1 MLYKDN
7 ASAPLWAGHMFWIAF
22 SLVGMDLSW
31 TILSPFT
38 LLSVQLMATH
48 SWGWGQGVLRS
59 LAKQSELTCPM
70 STLRPWPNTQSTR
83 TELRYNNEMLVG
95 NSVPVKW
102 STVIQWNDELSRMP
116 PDNNVCVC
124 VCVNVYVYFNVKHPD
139 REFLGSLVVRNWC
152 FYQALGFDP
161 WWGNK
166 DPASWGVSPSPTKK
180 KSTQKNK
187 GNGPC

>member
-1 MLYKDN
+1 ML
-7 ASAPLWAGHMFWIAF
+7 
-22 SLVGMDLSW
+22 
-31 TILSPFT
+31 
-38 LLSVQLMATH
+38 LLLCEQGICFELLFP
-48 SWGWGQGVLRS
+48 SWGWIWAEPSFLLSPCSLFSWWRYIHEAGHRGALRS
-59 LAKQSELTCPM
+59 LAKQSELTRPM

-83 TELRYNNEMLVG
+83 AELRYNNEMLVG

-116 PDNNVCVC
+116 PDNNVC

-166 DPASWGVSPSPTKK
+166 DPASWGVSPSPAKK
-180 KSTQKNK
+180 KALRKIRGMAHAK
-187 GNGPC
+187 E